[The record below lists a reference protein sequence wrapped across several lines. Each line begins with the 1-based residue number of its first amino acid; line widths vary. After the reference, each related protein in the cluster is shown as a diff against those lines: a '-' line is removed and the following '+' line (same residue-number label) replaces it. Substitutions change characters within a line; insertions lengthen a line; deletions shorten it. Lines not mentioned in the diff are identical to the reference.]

1 MKNNSS
7 EDVSINSLLKNKSS
21 ARELTEF
28 IIIVLVLF
36 ILFRTFAFQAF
47 KIPSGSMKDTLL
59 VGDHIMATKFNYG
72 IHIPNEIPFLGYK
85 VFDDYTLFQK
95 IPERNDIII
104 FKFPKNEARDFIKRV
119 IGLPGELIEIRRQK
133 VFINGKAMDESFT
146 RHDEPQGDFLYPRDD
161 LGPFRIP
168 EGHVFVLGDNRENS
182 HDSRFWGVLN
192 LKNIRGK
199 AQLIYWS
206 WDRDESKV
214 RTDRIGHAVN

>member
-1 MKNNSS
+1 M
-7 EDVSINSLLKNKSS
+7 KNKSS
-21 ARELTEF
+21 EDISEKFLSKTKSPARELTEF
-28 IIIVLVLF
+28 IFIVLVLF

-59 VGDHIMATKFNYG
+59 IGDHILATKFNYG
-72 IHIPNEIPFLGYK
+72 IHIPNEIPFLRNK
-85 VFDDYTLFQK
+85 LFDDYTLFQK

-104 FKFPKNEARDFIKRV
+104 FKFPKNEERDFIKRV
-119 IGLPGELIEIRRQK
+119 IGLPGEMIEIRSQK
-133 VFINGKAMDESFT
+133 VFIDGKALDENFT

-168 EGHVFVLGDNRENS
+168 EGHVFVMGDNREYS

-206 WDRDESKV
+206 WDRDKRSV
-214 RTDRIGHAVN
+214 RTDRIGNAVQ

>member
-1 MKNNSS
+1 MKNKSS
-7 EDVSINSLLKNKSS
+7 DDVSGKSLSKSKSS

-59 VGDHIMATKFNYG
+59 IGDHILATKFNYG
-72 IHIPNEIPFLGYK
+72 IHIPNEIPFIRK
-85 VFDDYTLFQK
+85 KIFDDYTLFQN

-104 FKFPKNEARDFIKRV
+104 FKFPNNEEKDFIKRV
-119 IGLPGELIEIRRQK
+119 IGLPDELIEIRRQK
-133 VFINGKAMDESFT
+133 VFIDGKAVDENFT

-168 EGHVFVLGDNRENS
+168 DDHVFVMGDNRENS

-206 WDRDESKV
+206 WDSDERTV
-214 RTDRIGHAVN
+214 RTDRIGNTVQ